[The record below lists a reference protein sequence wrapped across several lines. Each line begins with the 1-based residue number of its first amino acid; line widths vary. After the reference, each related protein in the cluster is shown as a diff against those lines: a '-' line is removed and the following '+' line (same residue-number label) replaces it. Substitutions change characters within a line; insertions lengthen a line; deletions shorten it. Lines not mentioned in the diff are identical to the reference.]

1 MGADIFNFNTTT
13 FGTLAANWSVKNMTP
28 GMTTWGMS
36 LNVSTTHSKQTINSN
51 KYLILI
57 RLYKLLYMLC

>member
-36 LNVSTTHSKQTINSN
+36 LNVSTTHSKQ
-51 KYLILI
+51 
-57 RLYKLLYMLC
+57 